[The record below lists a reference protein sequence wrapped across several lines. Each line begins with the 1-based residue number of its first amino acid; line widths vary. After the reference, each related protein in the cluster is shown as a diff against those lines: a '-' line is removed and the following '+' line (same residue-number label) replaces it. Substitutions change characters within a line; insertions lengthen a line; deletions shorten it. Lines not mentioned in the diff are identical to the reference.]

1 MGTPANRLSWG
12 LVLLLLLP
20 MGGWNR
26 SRHVRWQRDRPR
38 RPPLPPPDYGPE
50 HCSVP
55 LWEREF
61 CSYVGNISWQRFC
74 ENKRY
79 ASVDNTLEHWDDSG
93 ALENFQ
99 NSKARFWAHY
109 HGQPSDIPL
118 PDPDMYIDKVDHR
131 CRVDPELVADL
142 DKVRVPFE
150 TDKSSGLATGSTDA
164 GADNKR
170 AQNQCGNW
178 DIYVEKPSEVNRW
191 EWETS
196 SKPDLSWGAKN
207 ETSGV
212 WGNGN
217 SGWGD
222 ALEKPNWRGSSNDH
236 YSSNNRNS
244 GFFGGSSNR
253 RQQEDPTHTSGR
265 KRNSGEYSQQWNS
278 KHRRQDGRYQISSCR
293 GRNDEWRPWH

>member
-1 MGTPANRLSWG
+1 
-12 LVLLLLLP
+12 

-150 TDKSSGLATGSTDA
+150 TDNSSGLATGSTDA

-191 EWETS
+191 EWEAS

-253 RQQEDPTHTSGR
+253 HQQEDPTHASGR